1 MIGMYVT
8 AFSGPLFW
16 YDFKS
21 VNIDVAEIMAGNTI
35 CQNFSFEWNLG
46 LSANLLKKITE
57 IFLPKIYVLQINHF
71 EAYVWNWKVPNLD

>member
-35 CQNFSFEWNLG
+35 CQNFSFE
-46 LSANLLKKITE
+46 
-57 IFLPKIYVLQINHF
+57 
-71 EAYVWNWKVPNLD
+71 